1 MGIII
6 LVVLV
11 IVYVKL
17 GSTSKEIL
25 WFNLIISLKILI
37 TIKICLNFLYSKIY
51 FLITNNN

>member
-11 IVYVKL
+11 VVYVKL

-37 TIKICLNFLYSKIY
+37 TIKICLNFFIQQNIFFNY
-51 FLITNNN
+51 